1 MLNIQTDS
9 RKIKPGDTFVAIKC
23 EVNDGHKYIDSAIKN
38 GASKLIV
45 ERKEKDYGVETIIV
59 PDTRK
64 YITEYLEKNYSE
76 IINNINLIGITGTN
90 GKTTTAYLIYELF
103 NKIGIK
109 CAYIGTI
116 GFYLDKKIMNLPNTS
131 VDICDTYDLL
141 LKAYD
146 LGYKTIVMEVSSH
159 ALANNRLKGLTFT
172 TALFTNLTEDHLDFH
187 KTMENYALAKQTLFK
202 MIRKNGH
209 AIINNDDEYKKY
221 FDLDSNKTITYGF
234 NNNSD
239 YQIIDYKMNNSNT
252 IFTYKNNNKDYLINM
267 NIIGKYNIYN
277 ALLTIIVLL
286 NNGIEYELI
295 KKTFPSLM
303 CPPGRL
309 EVVPYNSNSI
319 IIDYA
324 HTPDAIEKVIETIK
338 PITKGKL
345 YTIFGCTGDRER
357 AKRPIMSKIAT
368 DMSEYVIMTS
378 DDPHY
383 ESMDQ
388 IIDDMTKGLGNK
400 NYEVIIDRKDAIEK
414 GISLLNKHDSLL
426 ILGKGHEEYIIV
438 KDQFIPFNDRKI
450 VDKIIEESYI
460 TE

>member
-9 RKIKPGDTFVAIKC
+9 RKIKPGDTFVAVKC
-23 EVNDGHKYIDSAIKN
+23 EINDGHKYIDSAIKN
-38 GASKLIV
+38 GATKIIV
-45 ERKEKDYGVETIIV
+45 ERKEKDYGVETIVV
-59 PDTRK
+59 PNTRE
-64 YITEYLEKNYSE
+64 YVTEYLEKNYKD
-76 IINNINLIGITGTN
+76 IINDINLIGITGTN
-90 GKTTTAYLIYELF
+90 GKTTTAYLIYEAF
-103 NKIGIK
+103 NKVGVK
-109 CAYIGTI
+109 CGYIGTV
-116 GFYLDKKIMNLPNTS
+116 GFYLDKKITSLPNTS

-141 LKAYD
+141 LQAYD

-159 ALANNRLKGLTFT
+159 ALVNNRLKGLSFKTG
-172 TALFTNLTEDHLDFH
+172 LFTNLTEDHLDFH
-187 KTMENYALAKQTLFK
+187 KTMENYALAKQILFK
-202 MIRKNGH
+202 NIRKDGA
-209 AIINNDDEYKKY
+209 AIINNDDQYKQFFNLTK
-221 FDLDSNKTITYGF
+221 NKNITYGF
-234 NNNSD
+234 NNSSD
-239 YQIIDYKMNNSNT
+239 YQIVDYKMNNSKT
-252 IFTYKNNNKDYLINM
+252 LFTYKYNNESYSINM

-286 NNGIEYELI
+286 NNGIKYEQI
-295 KKTFPSLM
+295 KEVFPSLT

-309 EVVPYNSNSI
+309 EVVPFKTNSI

-378 DDPHY
+378 DDPHN

-388 IIDDMTKGLGNK
+388 IIDDMTNGLVNK
-400 NYEVIIDRKDAIEK
+400 NYEVIVDRGDAIEK
-414 GISLLNKHDSLL
+414 GISLLKEHDSLL

-438 KDQFIPFNDRKI
+438 KDQFIPFNDRK
-450 VDKIIEESYI
+450 VVNKILEASYI